1 MIKKIK
7 RILREIF
14 APRIVIHKHIYTSN
28 ISNDKNFPTKEFDSM
43 FKNMGKMFENMGD
56 MFKKL

>member
-1 MIKKIK
+1 MIKRIK
-7 RILREIF
+7 KILREIF
-14 APRIVIHKHIYTSN
+14 APRVIIHKHIYTSTN
-28 ISNDKNFPTKEFDSM
+28 SKNFPTKEFDSM